1 MGPDKLSILE
11 SSRSPESYA
20 ARLLS
25 ALSLVWRVTVTTA
38 YQGEC
43 VIDADTE
50 VKFSRGIDVREGT
63 ELMPVT
69 ISDLTARGA
78 IKSEYISNETD
89 SSLEVYRSSFAVQ
102 RNRALDILKNSGI
115 QTAVLNALDWPS
127 LIAVSGLNELF
138 TSLTLEARRALSR
151 LAGSLAL
158 EHTRHVQEVFGSA
171 QFAEQFSAYS
181 AKILATQ
188 DIARLA
194 DISRLISSQFSALDG
209 SIASAALRR
218 AALFGVRGWESAATA
233 FVGQPDAK
241 RLLPL
246 EAFGRGTVGVT
257 SAVTALLPDLDGI
270 ATNDDRAL
278 LGPASFAEALRES
291 LGSLDR
297 GLPRRLEGAWERVSR
312 RGPDA
317 ASQAAHSL
325 METIDWTL
333 RLAAPERTVL
343 AWHATEGRPGEEL
356 CNGRP
361 TRALRV
367 AWLLRRRPGEA
378 DAARLHLRALNDLVS
393 AIQSYKHSAD
403 EADIEA
409 VARLIPTVEGL
420 LIFVLGIS
428 PADD

>member
-1 MGPDKLSILE
+1 
-11 SSRSPESYA
+11 
-20 ARLLS
+20 
-25 ALSLVWRVTVTTA
+25 
-38 YQGEC
+38 
-43 VIDADTE
+43 
-50 VKFSRGIDVREGT
+50 
-63 ELMPVT
+63 MPVT

-89 SSLEVYRSSFAVQ
+89 SNLEVYRSSFAAQ
-102 RNRALDILKNSGI
+102 RNRALDILKNSAV
-115 QTAVLNALDWPS
+115 QTAALNALDWPS
-127 LIAVSGLNELF
+127 LKAASGLNELF
-138 TSLTLEARRALSR
+138 TSPALEARRALSR
-151 LAGSLAL
+151 LAGPLAL
-158 EHTRHVQEVFGSA
+158 EYARHVQEVFGSA

-181 AKILATQ
+181 AKILAAQ
-188 DIARLA
+188 DFTRLA
-194 DISRLISSQFSALDG
+194 DISRLVSSQFSALND
-209 SIASAALRR
+209 SIASATLRR

-278 LGPASFAEALRES
+278 LGPALFAEALRES
-291 LGSLDR
+291 LSSLDR
-297 GLPRRLEGAWERVSR
+297 RLPRRLEGAWERVSR

-333 RLAAPERTVL
+333 KLAAPESTVL
-343 AWHATEGRPGEEL
+343 AWHEAEGRPGGEL

-367 AWLLRRRPGEA
+367 AWLLRGRPGEA

-409 VARLIPTVEGL
+409 VARLILTVEGL